1 MSVEVQRAA
10 GAALR
15 SVRRPGTPL
24 KPQQAID
31 AIAAAAGALF
41 GLEPKAVDRMLR
53 PALADWRDAV
63 GCADPLLLPA
73 NAAAERALVPL
84 PMPSWCAWLIEAGAL
99 RLDGP
104 AAVDG
109 PRVVQPAHLMV
120 VREAQ
125 LSAVESFPL
134 LFAGRYGAAS
144 LEVHLALSPPFAVE
158 PGSGW
163 RGTICLR
170 AAAQRTAK
178 AAPLWLGAP
187 AHPSRPPPG
196 TRGEG
201 VVTWTGQAAPRW
213 AVLRLLE
220 GREPQALWDLDALW
234 RAKELPP
241 PARARASEAGRMR
254 LAIDIGSTSTVVVEE
269 DSATAGSIGG
279 KLLGPR
285 VPPSGFRLLA
295 GNPATAGRVGCAE
308 QLLAPG
314 GQLPTVLA
322 APSAQKLSD
331 VLRGEAAPE
340 ELWLLQ
346 SAETAGVIADR
357 FKSPELLLLSEWL
370 AAPPVAGEA
379 GADRGDVSRK
389 LLDAY
394 GYLLGRTLA
403 AAHAAPLVTAE
414 GGGWTLRAPRL
425 ASAEA
430 VLTCPQTPFDSAARE
445 PFARVLGSAAERLCD
460 GLVSAWESASSRLA
474 ADPAAAEAAR
484 EPGERSPEI
493 EVFADFGGLTL
504 QITVRL
510 PQAAGRPGPLV
521 RASSMSYLL
530 GGERLIDSAAFASAG
545 RQASGVREAYRQA
558 ARRWRSLIASG
569 GHLAEP
575 ATVAAARDAILGTV
589 VALVRRQLIGTLRR
603 ANGGGL
609 RGLGVRLFLLGE
621 GWKLVA
627 LDVPDAER
635 ETQMLMRVTRW
646 LDDQPLLEHAPLKLQ
661 RMTKRRVCEGALR
674 VHGEAAA
681 AEAAE
686 LQGVDVASASGARRR
701 WFGLVQPGALAGPD
715 LAPDPRDPWWREF
728 GGADGALVRVD
739 QWFAADSS
747 PFAARLSGGN
757 LMFDPDRSFLKQWLD
772 VCGPSL
778 VALRVHERL

>member
-1 MSVEVQRAA
+1 
-10 GAALR
+10 
-15 SVRRPGTPL
+15 
-24 KPQQAID
+24 
-31 AIAAAAGALF
+31 
-41 GLEPKAVDRMLR
+41 
-53 PALADWRDAV
+53 
-63 GCADPLLLPA
+63 
-73 NAAAERALVPL
+73 
-84 PMPSWCAWLIEAGAL
+84 
-99 RLDGP
+99 
-104 AAVDG
+104 
-109 PRVVQPAHLMV
+109 
-120 VREAQ
+120 
-125 LSAVESFPL
+125 
-134 LFAGRYGAAS
+134 
-144 LEVHLALSPPFAVE
+144 VHLALSPPFAVE
-158 PGSGW
+158 PGGGW

-170 AAAQRTAK
+170 AAAQRSAK

-187 AHPSRPPPG
+187 AHPSEPPSG

-201 VVTWTGQAAPRW
+201 VVTWTRRAPPRW

-220 GREPQALWDLDALW
+220 GREPQALWDIDALW
-234 RAKELPP
+234 RAKEERTA
-241 PARARASEAGRMR
+241 ARGRALEAGRMR
-254 LAIDIGSTSTVVVEE
+254 LAVDIGSTSTVVVEE
-269 DSATAGSIGG
+269 DSAAAGSVGG

-285 VPPSGFRLLA
+285 AAPSGFRLLA
-295 GNPATAGRVGCAE
+295 GDPATAARVGCAE

-322 APSAQKLSD
+322 APGAQKLAD

-346 SAETAGVIADR
+346 SADTAGVVVDR

-370 AAPPVAGEA
+370 ADLP
-379 GADRGDVSRK
+379 GADRGEVSRK

-414 GGGWTLRAPRL
+414 GGGWTLRTPRL
-425 ASAEA
+425 AGVEA
-430 VLTCPQTPFDSAARE
+430 VLTCPQTPFDSATKE
-445 PFARVLGSAAERLCD
+445 PFARVLAAAGERLCD
-460 GLVSAWESASSRLA
+460 GLVSAWESAASRLV

-484 EPGERSPEI
+484 EPGEHAAEI

-510 PQAAGRPGPLV
+510 PQAKGRPPLFV

-545 RQASGVREAYRQA
+545 LQAAGVREAYRQA
-558 ARRWRSLIASG
+558 ARRWRGLIASG

-575 ATVAAARDAILGTV
+575 ATVGAARDAILGTV
-589 VALVRRQLIGTLRR
+589 LALVKRQVQGTLRR
-603 ANGGGL
+603 ASPDGSGL
-609 RGLGVRLFLLGE
+609 RGLGLRLFLLGE

-635 ETQMLMRVTRW
+635 ETQMLMRVAHW
-646 LDDQPLLEHAPLKLQ
+646 LDGQPLLEHAPVKLQ

-674 VHGEAAA
+674 VHGETLA

-686 LQGVDVASASGARRR
+686 LQGVDVASSSGARRR
-701 WFGLVQPGALAGPD
+701 WFGLVQPGALDEAD
-715 LAPDPRDPWWREF
+715 LAPDARDPWWREF
-728 GGADGALVRVD
+728 GGAEGALVRVE
-739 QWFAADSS
+739 QWFAADAS
-747 PFAARLSGGN
+747 PFASRLSGGN
-757 LMFDPDRSFLKQWLD
+757 LAFDPDRSFLKQWLD

-778 VALRVHERL
+778 VALRVHERLAR